1 LIEGTVAAVP
11 PQGGR
16 KHPAQEFIQIN
27 TENILFICG
36 GAFSGL
42 EKIIQRRQKP
52 GGMGFSAEISNKDT
66 DDAALD
72 YFSDVE
78 PDDLLKFGLIPELVG
93 RLPMVATLDSLTEE
107 TMVEILTKPKNA
119 LIKQYQK
126 LFEIEGVELKFTD
139 DAVRAVARKAM
150 SRRTGARGLRAI
162 MEEVMLDL
170 MYAVPSRTDV
180 REALINREVIE
191 EGAEPL
197 LILVQDMASAS

>member
-1 LIEGTVAAVP
+1 
-11 PQGGR
+11 
-16 KHPAQEFIQIN
+16 
-27 TENILFICG
+27 
-36 GAFSGL
+36 
-42 EKIIQRRQKP
+42 
-52 GGMGFSAEISNKDT
+52 MGFSAEISNKDT